1 MLRLKNSVYHRC
13 PKKASGLGGYYFL
26 GSILAY
32 TGVENKGST
41 SAHDGSTTEEGALFF
56 LHLATNC
63 SRSPLSAIIKEL
75 PFITLDK
82 FVKYYGVSYIGTGIN
97 FGGKY
102 SGKQVASL
110 VRGSIMSTKGT
121 PSPHQLRC
129 CKINAG
135 CACSFVGC
143 YRESTSVGAGP

>member
-1 MLRLKNSVYHRC
+1 M
-13 PKKASGLGGYYFL
+13 
-26 GSILAY
+26 
-32 TGVENKGST
+32 ENKGST

-110 VRGSIMSTKGT
+110 V
-121 PSPHQLRC
+121 Q
-129 CKINAG
+129 
-135 CACSFVGC
+135 
-143 YRESTSVGAGP
+143 